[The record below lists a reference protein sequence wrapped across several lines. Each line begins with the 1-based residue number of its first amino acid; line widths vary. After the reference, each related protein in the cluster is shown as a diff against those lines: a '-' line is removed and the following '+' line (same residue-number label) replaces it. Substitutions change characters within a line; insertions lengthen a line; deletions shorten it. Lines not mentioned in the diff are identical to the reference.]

1 MSATTAAQQSIEAA
15 RAAIAQAT
23 GGRAPSAANQ
33 TGPTPPPSIRK
44 PGRMAL
50 GAVVKG
56 KIAKPLRVVLYG
68 LEGVGKSTFA
78 AGAPAP
84 IFLGAEDGT
93 SELDVHRFPQPR
105 AWSDVFDG
113 IAELSTAEH
122 GYQTLVI
129 DTLDWLEPLC
139 WRHVCQNVRDQGG
152 KQCAAIEDFGFGR
165 GYTAALDEWRRL
177 TSALESLIAKR
188 GMHMVILAHSH
199 VKAFKDPGFEPFDR
213 HEMKLNIKA
222 AGLWREWV
230 DAVLFAAHDLSTVE
244 KAGRVRGVMT
254 DARFIHTQRTAAY
267 DAKNRYDLPPR
278 LALDWSDFYEAV
290 TARRPAALARLAE
303 QIEALLT
310 FAADGKRAE
319 RVRASTA
326 AAVAAQDAAELA
338 RIANKLAALIATD
351 IDAAQGAQAAQ
362 TVELA
367 AAVATDTTAA
377 TQEISQ

>member
-1 MSATTAAQQSIEAA
+1 MSAAQQSIEAA

-23 GGRAPSAANQ
+23 TRTPAAAAAAAANQ
-33 TGPTPPPSIRK
+33 TGTPPPTVRK

-50 GAVVKG
+50 GGIVKG

-105 AWSDVFDG
+105 AWSDVFD
-113 IAELSTAEH
+113 AVTELATVDH
-122 GYQTLVI
+122 GYQTLVV

-139 WRHVCQNVRDQGG
+139 WRHVCQSSRDTNG
-152 KQCAAIEDFGFGR
+152 KPYGSIEDFGYGR
-165 GYTAALDEWRRL
+165 GYVAALDEWRRL
-177 TSALESLIAKR
+177 TSALEALIAKR
-188 GMHMVILAHSH
+188 NMHMVVLAHSH
-199 VKAFKDPGFEPFDR
+199 VKAFKDPAFESFDR
-213 HEMKLNIKA
+213 HEMKLHLKA
-222 AGLWREWV
+222 AGMWREWV
-230 DAVLFAAHDLSTVE
+230 DAVLFAAHDLSTIE
-244 KAGRVRGVMT
+244 KGGRVRGVMT
-254 DARFIHTQRTAAY
+254 TARFIHTQRTAAY

-290 TARRPAALARLAE
+290 QSRRPAALARLVE

-310 FAADGKRAE
+310 ETPDAGRAA

-326 AAVAAQDAAELA
+326 KAVDAQDGAELA
-338 RIANKLAALIATD
+338 RIANKLAALLTTERD
-351 IDAAQGAQAAQ
+351 QAPA
-362 TVELA
+362 
-367 AAVATDTTAA
+367 ATDTTDA
-377 TQEISQ
+377 TQEPNQ